1 MTDNPAEALAVLQS
15 LLTPQQQTAS
25 AAAIAA
31 LAGLVERENRRTA
44 PFRSRKIDEAQRAIE
59 RDLCRVKLA
68 AFTAAGGTGSAARW
82 VATATHLSP
91 GRVRRYLAEIRRPH
105 VRVDTEATTV

>member
-1 MTDNPAEALAVLQS
+1 MTDNPAAALALLQAV
-15 LLTPQQQTAS
+15 LTPQQQTAS

-82 VATATHLSP
+82 VATATRLSP
-91 GRVRRYLAEIRRPH
+91 NRVRRYLTEIRRAN
-105 VRVDTEATTV
+105 VRVRRERTTV